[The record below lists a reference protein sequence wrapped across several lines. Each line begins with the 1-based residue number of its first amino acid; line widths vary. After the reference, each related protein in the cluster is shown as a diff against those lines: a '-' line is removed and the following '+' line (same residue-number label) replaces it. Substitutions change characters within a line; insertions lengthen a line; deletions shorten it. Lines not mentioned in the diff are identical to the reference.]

1 MTVVVLL
8 ALTITAALEV
18 DAPVGCVDLVEV
30 DVALQEM
37 GGLDPAERVAVSV
50 TRRLDEYVLTV
61 DIALLEAPALH
72 REVPLRPP
80 ECRDVADLV
89 AVLVHQQRRAALES
103 RLVRP
108 ATTPASTDTAPTT
121 PTTPTIP
128 TTPTTPTGRGRQTP
142 VPAVDPPPPGPQMLD
157 DSWGPCD
164 GPARCGGWRASAG
177 LGAAIGLGQ
186 RAAVDAGWDIGLAT
200 VLLQGSAVD
209 SGTESGSELRGDVAI
224 GAAWR
229 STILEQVEL
238 SGRALIGV
246 GGTSGGT
253 RPLANSSAPC
263 VVDDAGD
270 PIVTGP
276 DEHLAAATMFVA
288 PSVAVRARYGY
299 VFVEVGTFWH
309 VLVDVAPVTY
319 FAVGLAP
326 LGM

>member
-1 MTVVVLL
+1 MNVVALL

-18 DAPVGCVDLVEV
+18 EAPSGCIDVVEV
-30 DVALQEM
+30 DVALQEI
-37 GGLDPAERVAVSV
+37 GGLDPAEQVAVRV
-50 TRRLDEYVLTV
+50 TPRLDEYVLTV
-61 DIALLEAPALH
+61 DIALLETPTLH
-72 REVPLRPP
+72 REVPLRPA

-89 AVLVHQQRRAALES
+89 AVLVQQQRRAALES
-103 RLVRP
+103 RLLHP
-108 ATTPASTDTAPTT
+108 ATTAAITDTAPTT
-121 PTTPTIP
+121 STASPGHGGPT
-128 TTPTTPTGRGRQTP
+128 R
-142 VPAVDPPPPGPQMLD
+142 VPPADPPAPRPVQVLD

-177 LGAAIGLGQ
+177 LGAAIGLGE
-186 RAAVDAGWDIGLAT
+186 RAAVDTGWDIGPAT
-200 VLLQGSAVD
+200 IVLQGSAIS
-209 SGTESGSELRGDVAI
+209 SGAEPESELRGDIAI

-229 STILEQVEL
+229 SLIIEQVEL
-238 SGRALIGV
+238 SARALVGV

-276 DEHLAAATMFVA
+276 DEHVAAATMFVA

-299 VFVEVGTFWH
+299 VFVEAGTFWH
-309 VLVDVAPVTY
+309 VPVDVTPVTY
-319 FAVGLAP
+319 FAIGIAP